1 MRDLFSH
8 IRHLPDTISSSSHK
22 SAIEIHFPHIARE
35 ICSLW
40 RTDEIDLY
48 LGNLLIDTRG
58 DRGGFTADVLEE
70 LMLLSGMRWHLQHVG
85 CIVEDF
91 QTADVFSFAAMNEKE
106 IRRRANQGAWI
117 LE

>member
-8 IRHLPDTISSSSHK
+8 INHLPDTISPSSHK

-48 LGNLLIDTRG
+48 LRNLLIDTRG
-58 DRGGFTADVLEE
+58 DRAGFAADVLEE

-91 QTADVFSFAAMNEKE
+91 LKPDVFSFSAMNEAE
-106 IRRRANQGAWI
+106 TRRRANRGAWI